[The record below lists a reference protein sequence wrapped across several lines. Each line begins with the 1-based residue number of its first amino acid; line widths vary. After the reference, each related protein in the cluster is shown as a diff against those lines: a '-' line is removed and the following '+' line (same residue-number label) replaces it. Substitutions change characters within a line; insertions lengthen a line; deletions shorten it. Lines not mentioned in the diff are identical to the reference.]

1 MSKPIRMILEPRSAS
16 ATVIS
21 NMMAMLNL
29 QKRPMC
35 PFGHRYELSGRTE
48 AMLGHK
54 GTRLGRVNDILPR
67 ERGAVLTPASG

>member
-29 QKRPMC
+29 QKRRC
-35 PFGHRYELSGRTE
+35 VLSVTGTNLAAGR
-48 AMLGHK
+48 K
-54 GTRLGRVNDILPR
+54 GCSVVKAPD
-67 ERGAVLTPASG
+67 